1 MKNIRLALWFLALL
15 LSTSIVFA
23 TDYSNEEIAAYEY
36 AYINDITTQD
46 SIEAADM
53 GWWLIRIAMAKMISN
68 YAINILGLTPDTSK
82 SCSFPDVSR
91 DLDEQY
97 DNWVKT
103 ACQLGLMWVW
113 MDRFYPYWKVTRAE
127 FGTVLSR
134 ALNSKNKEGL
144 KTLNDWDPYFQRHL
158 EYLRDEWIMIQISD
172 PYIFEIRGRVM
183 IMLMR
188 AADTWCTSDEF
199 NWILTKCN
207 IDSSDWYPCYQDGED
222 SLYCRHV
229 VSIKSWA
236 FENYPNLKKLTILG
250 WGWAASYNILGGL
263 KGITNLTSLEEL
275 NLPHNNLSDL
285 SPISWMTNLVK
296 LNLDNNHISDIS
308 FLKGLKKLEELS
320 LDFNYVSD
328 ISVLKYLTWLKVLS
342 IDQSYWDKN
351 ISNISVLKNLRDLE
365 KLGLSD
371 QNISDIS
378 ILKNNTKLDT
388 LYLSHNNISDI
399 SPLKNLK
406 NLTLLSLWQNNISN
420 ISILSNL
427 KNLQVLTLDV
437 NNITDISALAWLINL
452 NHLALNNNNITDIS
466 ALSNLINLSNLYLWE
481 NNISDIS
488 PLKNLPKLF
497 QLYIWKNPI
506 NYGKYQWLQDIP
518 DVSVEF

>member
-46 SIEAADM
+46 SIESADM

-68 YAINILGLTPDTSK
+68 YAINILGLIPDTSK

-134 ALNSKNKEGL
+134 ALNSKNKEEL

-207 IDSSDWYPCYQDGED
+207 IDNSEWYPCYQDGED
-222 SLYCRHV
+222 SLYCKHV
-229 VSIKSWA
+229 VSIKSGA
-236 FENYPNLKKLTILG
+236 FENYTNLKKLTIMG
-250 WGWAASYNILGGL
+250 WWSSVYNTLGGL
-263 KGITNLTSLEEL
+263 KGISNLTNLEEL
-275 NLPHNNLSDL
+275 NLPYNNINDI

-296 LNLDNNHISDIS
+296 LNLDNNYISDITP
-308 FLKGLKKLEELS
+308 LKNLKNLKELS
-320 LDFNYVSD
+320 LNFNYISD
-328 ISVLKYLTWLKVLS
+328 ISVLKYLTWLRVLS
-342 IDQSYWDKN
+342 IDQSYWEKN
-351 ISNISVLKNLRDLE
+351 ISNISILRNLTNLERLDLTA
-365 KLGLSD
+365 
-371 QNISDIS
+371 Q
-378 ILKNNTKLDT
+378 
-388 LYLSHNNISDI
+388 NISDI
-399 SPLKNLK
+399 SPLKNNVKLDTLYLSRNNITDITPLK
-406 NLTLLSLWQNNISN
+406 NLTNLGLLSLWQNNISD
-420 ISILSNL
+420 ISVLSNL
-427 KNLQVLTLDV
+427 RNLHTLTLDV
-437 NNITDISALAWLINL
+437 NKITDISALRWLTRLNHLALNTNNITDISV
-452 NHLALNNNNITDIS
+452 
-466 ALSNLINLSNLYLWE
+466 LSNLTNLSNLYLGE

-488 PLKNLPKLF
+488 PLENLPKLF

-518 DVSVEF
+518 EVSVEF